1 MISTND
7 VVGRYTVVGCVFGF
21 HDIAFS
27 WRWAIG
33 ETFDSGGGVFGSF
46 SFGAHGVDVV
56 GCFGGFGGKAL
67 PRFLFMRA
75 SPDWG
80 NIAHHGSE
88 PQSPTRPLLRTLL

>member
-46 SFGAHGVDVV
+46 SFELSKIHINVTN
-56 GCFGGFGGKAL
+56 KKK
-67 PRFLFMRA
+67 
-75 SPDWG
+75 
-80 NIAHHGSE
+80 
-88 PQSPTRPLLRTLL
+88 TLNSNHF